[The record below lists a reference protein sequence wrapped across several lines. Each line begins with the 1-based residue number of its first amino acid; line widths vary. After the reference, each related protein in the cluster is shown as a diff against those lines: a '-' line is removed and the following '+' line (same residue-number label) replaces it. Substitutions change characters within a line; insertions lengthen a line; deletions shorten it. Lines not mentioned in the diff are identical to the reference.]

1 MASNVGN
8 IKVKLNLDSAAYEYG
23 IKQAVGSI
31 SKLSAAFGAI
41 GLGATVYQL
50 GQFVNKLKEQQQ
62 AERAVE
68 SVIRSTGGAAGVT
81 TAELKK
87 MAAEFQSVSNYRDE
101 AILTGQKLLLTF
113 TNIKGDTFRAAT
125 KAMLDMSA
133 VMGQDLTQ
141 TATMLGKALQDPI
154 KGVTALRRVGVMLSD
169 AQKEQI
175 KNFMAVGD
183 VAKAQAIILKELEI
197 EFGNA
202 AQNLIEPTEQF
213 KNKLGDVQE
222 ELGSFFKPAVD
233 AAANSGIRFGDVI
246 IDNIHKLSEW
256 IAVNNEVISGIKNAA
271 VAIAALA
278 VGIPV
283 TNAAVVT
290 IIASM
295 RNFGVITAQTN
306 AYQIAFA
313 TLMKGEST
321 LALIQFRTAIQ
332 ATIIQVR
339 ALTIALAQCPLTW
352 VTAILGAG
360 AYAWWKYKQATEET
374 TNAIEDLNNAQNEQ
388 VNKTTDAIR
397 TLKELQGVKNL
408 DYNQTKRLDEA
419 ITYLTAKYPNYIGRL
434 REELRLK
441 GEISRATAE
450 QIANEMTLAKVK
462 QLSERKA
469 KIDKKVEKDVAAYK
483 RSQVVAAAR
492 FGTPIDTSKN
502 TGRLGAS
509 KALQRDQDAV
519 NKELEK
525 AKNERQAIIN
535 ELTALDNKAA
545 TSYTTSGGGS
555 SASKKTKSTANKA
568 LQEEKKRQ
576 KELLDIKI
584 AKLEQE
590 KYLTERT
597 EDELYQL
604 ELKQLQLR
612 LESTK
617 KGSAEYEQILAQKL
631 KLEQDH
637 AKKVREVQKEQILNN
652 IDDERNA
659 VENKFKNL
667 EISYAAYQIS
677 RKQQLQAEIQLI
689 QEKIKLEQAAL
700 EQQLKIMGNNEVE
713 KVKLRRDSVKTQM
726 ELMRELTQKNVE
738 LKNYELEKFKGFVDS
753 MESNLTSSV
762 SSMIRG
768 EKSFAD
774 ACNDLL
780 DSLVDNFINQVAK
793 MTWEWVNQN
802 WLKIATNKAFATS
815 TTATNAEIAA
825 SNAAVAA
832 SNTATAGSAG
842 ALSAANATLSASNTA
857 VAASSTAAATTTA
870 SSAGVMTG
878 AAAGIA
884 TGMSAVVA
892 PVATLAATMG
902 SLALSSSA
910 VAANMAIIAL
920 STGLY
925 SIEAALASLTSTL
938 LSASFTALAI
948 TSKLAAKGVASLAI
962 ANAANSAAAI
972 PMVGWMIAP
981 GAALSTGASIMAADT
996 LVQFREKG
1004 GPVEA
1009 GQAYIVGEK
1018 RPELFIPDRSG
1029 TILPDTSAL
1038 GGGDTINQ
1046 YSLNS
1051 PITVIATDAK
1061 SFEGRIDD
1069 MTNRIH
1075 KNLLKKIRSRQLGA
1089 LS

>member
-31 SKLSAAFGAI
+31 NKLSAAFGALGI
-41 GLGATVYQL
+41 GATVYQI

-81 TAELKK
+81 TSELKK
-87 MAAEFQSVSNYRDE
+87 MAAEFQSISNYGDE
-101 AILTGQKLLLTF
+101 AILSGQKLLLTF
-113 TNIKGDTFRAAT
+113 TNIKGDTFRSAT

-169 AQKEQI
+169 TQKEQI

-183 VAKAQAIILKELEI
+183 VAKAQAIILKELET

-213 KNKLGDVQE
+213 KNKLSDVQE
-222 ELGSFFKPAVD
+222 SLGSLFKPAVD
-233 AAANSGIRFGDVI
+233 AAANSGIKFGDVL
-246 IDNIHKLSEW
+246 IDNINKMSEW
-256 IAVNNEVISGIKNAA
+256 IAVNNVVIGGLKDAA
-271 VAIAALA
+271 VALAALA

-283 TNAAVVT
+283 TNAVLVT
-290 IIASM
+290 LINSM
-295 RNFGVITAQTN
+295 RNFGVITARTN

-313 TLMKGEST
+313 TLLKGESA
-321 LALIQFRTAIQ
+321 LAMIQFRTAIQ

-339 ALTIALAQCPLTW
+339 ALTVALMQCPLTW
-352 VTAILGAG
+352 VVAILGAG
-360 AYAWWKYKQATEET
+360 AAAWWSYQQQVQRTQRV
-374 TNAIEDLNNAQNEQ
+374 IEDLNNAQTEQ

-397 TLKELQGVKNL
+397 TIKELQGAKKL

-419 ITYLTAKYPNYIGRL
+419 IAYLTEKYPNYIGRL

-462 QLSERKA
+462 GLQKERVKLNKDMIRDMKISNVLTFGNSNRAGGRYGVTKA
-469 KIDKKVEKDVAAYK
+469 NQKRDNELLKQEQALKK
-483 RSQVVAAAR
+483 
-492 FGTPIDTSKN
+492 
-502 TGRLGAS
+502 
-509 KALQRDQDAV
+509 
-519 NKELEK
+519 
-525 AKNERQAIIN
+525 ERESIIN
-535 ELTALDNKAA
+535 ELTQLEKKSA
-545 TSYTTSGGGS
+545 TPYNYGGGS
-555 SASKKTKSTANKA
+555 GSKKSKSGSSAADKA
-568 LQEEKKRQ
+568 LKDEKKRQ

-590 KYLTERT
+590 KYLTEKT
-597 EDELYQL
+597 EEELYQI
-604 ELKQLQLR
+604 ELQQIQLR
-612 LESTK
+612 LNAAKEGT
-617 KGSAEYEQILAQKL
+617 AEHEQILSQKL

-637 AKKVREVQKEQILNN
+637 AKKVREVQQSLLVQDIEAQNQS
-652 IDDERNA
+652 IDS
-659 VENKFKNL
+659 KISKL
-667 EISYAAYQIS
+667 EILRSAYQITQ
-677 RKQQLQAEIQLI
+677 RQQLETEIKYIRQRIEL
-689 QEKIKLEQAAL
+689 EKRAL
-700 EQQLKIMGNNEVE
+700 DEQLKLMGNNEVE
-713 KVKLRRDSVKTQM
+713 KVKLRRESVKTQ
-726 ELMRELTQKNVE
+726 EALTQELTRKTIE
-738 LKNYELEKFKGFVDS
+738 LKSYELEKIKGFTDA
-753 MESNLTSSV
+753 V
-762 SSMIRG
+762 SSNFGSTLSGLIRG
-768 EKSFAD
+768 EKSFAA
-774 ACNDLL
+774 ACNDIL
-780 DSLVDNFINQVAK
+780 DNIVDNFVRAASD
-793 MTWEWVNQN
+793 MAMEWVKDNL
-802 WLKIATNKAFATS
+802 LKVAYNKIFAADTAATN
-815 TTATNAEIAA
+815 TTVAA
-825 SNAAVAA
+825 SNAAVSA
-832 SNTATAGSAG
+832 SNVATAGSAG
-842 ALSAANATLSASNTA
+842 VLSAANTALTASNTA

-902 SLALSSSA
+902 TLALSSSA

-1038 GGGDTINQ
+1038 GGGDTYNQ
-1046 YSLNS
+1046 YSLSS

-1061 SFEGRIDD
+1061 SFESRLDD
-1069 MTNRIH
+1069 YTNRIH
-1075 KNLLKKIRSRQLGA
+1075 KNLLKKIKSRQLGA
-1089 LS
+1089 LT

>member
-31 SKLSAAFGAI
+31 NKLSAAFGAL
-41 GLGATVYQL
+41 GLGATVYQI

-81 TAELKK
+81 TNELKK
-87 MAAEFQSVSNYRDE
+87 MAAEFQSISNYGDE
-101 AILTGQKLLLTF
+101 AILSGQKLLLTF
-113 TNIKGDTFRAAT
+113 TNIKGDTFRSAT

-133 VMGQDLTQ
+133 VMGQDLTT

-183 VAKAQAIILKELEI
+183 VAKAQAIILKELET

-222 ELGSFFKPAVD
+222 SLGSLFKPAVD
-233 AAANSGIRFGDVI
+233 AAANSGIKFGDVL
-246 IDNIHKLSEW
+246 IDNVNKMSEW
-256 IAVNNEVISGIKNAA
+256 IAVNNVVIGGIKDAA

-283 TNAAVVT
+283 TNAVLVT
-290 IIASM
+290 LINSM
-295 RNFGVITAQTN
+295 RNFGVVTARTN
-306 AYQIAFA
+306 AFQIAFA
-313 TLMKGEST
+313 TLLKGEST
-321 LALIQFRTAIQ
+321 LAMIQFRTAIQ

-339 ALTIALAQCPLTW
+339 ALTVALLQCPLTW
-352 VTAILGAG
+352 VVAILGAG
-360 AYAWWKYKQATEET
+360 AAAWWSYQQQVQRTQRV
-374 TNAIEDLNNAQNEQ
+374 IEDLNNAQTEQ
-388 VNKTTDAIR
+388 VNKTSDAIR
-397 TLKELQGVKNL
+397 TIKELQGAKKL

-419 ITYLTAKYPNYIGRL
+419 IAYLTEKYPNYIGRL

-462 QLSERKA
+462 GLQKERVKLNKDMLRDMKISNVLTFGNSNRAGGRYGVTKA
-469 KIDKKVEKDVAAYK
+469 NQKRDNELLKQEQALKK
-483 RSQVVAAAR
+483 
-492 FGTPIDTSKN
+492 
-502 TGRLGAS
+502 
-509 KALQRDQDAV
+509 
-519 NKELEK
+519 
-525 AKNERQAIIN
+525 ERESIIN
-535 ELTALDNKAA
+535 ELTELEKKSA
-545 TSYTTSGGGS
+545 TPYNYGGGGS
-555 SASKKTKSTANKA
+555 SKKSKGGSSSADKA

-590 KYLTERT
+590 KYITEKT
-597 EDELYQL
+597 EEELYQI
-604 ELKQLQLR
+604 ELQQIQLR
-612 LESTK
+612 LNATK
-617 KGSAEYEQILAQKL
+617 EGTAEHEQILSQKL

-677 RKQQLQAEIQLI
+677 RKQQLQEEIKLI
-689 QEKIKLEQAAL
+689 QEKIRLEQETL
-700 EQQLKIMGNNEVE
+700 EKQLLIMGNNEVE
-713 KVKLRRDSVKTQM
+713 KVKLRRDSAKAQM
-726 ELMRELTQKNVE
+726 ELTRELTQKNVD
-738 LKNYELEKFKGFVDS
+738 LKTYELEKFKGFVDA

-774 ACNDLL
+774 ACNDIL

-802 WLKIATNKAFATS
+802 WLKIATNRTFAAS

-825 SNAAVAA
+825 SNTAVAA

-938 LSASFTALAI
+938 LSASFTALAV

-1038 GGGDTINQ
+1038 GGGDTYNQ
-1046 YSLNS
+1046 YSLSS

-1061 SFEGRIDD
+1061 SFESRLDD
-1069 MTNRIH
+1069 YTNRIH
-1075 KNLLKKIRSRQLGA
+1075 KNLLKKIKSRQLGA

>member
-8 IKVKLNLDSAAYEYG
+8 IKVKLNLDSAAYDYG

-31 SKLSAAFGAI
+31 NKLSAAFGALGI
-41 GLGATVYQL
+41 GATVYQI

-62 AERAVE
+62 AERGVE
-68 SVIRSTGGAAGVT
+68 SVIRSTGGAAGT
-81 TAELKK
+81 TTNELKK
-87 MAAEFQSVSNYRDE
+87 MAAEFQSVSNYGDE
-101 AILTGQKLLLTF
+101 AILSGQKLLLTF
-113 TNIKGDTFRAAT
+113 TNIKGDTFRSAT

-169 AQKEQI
+169 TQKEQI

-183 VAKAQAIILKELEI
+183 VAKAQAIILKELET

-222 ELGSFFKPAVD
+222 SLGSFFKPAVD
-233 AAANSGIRFGDVI
+233 AAANSGIRFGDVL
-246 IDNIHKLSEW
+246 IDNVNKMSEW
-256 IAVNNEVISGIKNAA
+256 ISVNNVVIGGLKDAA

-283 TNAAVVT
+283 TNAAVVML
-290 IIASM
+290 INSM
-295 RNFGVITAQTN
+295 RNFGVVTARTN
-306 AYQIAFA
+306 AFQIAFA
-313 TLMKGEST
+313 TLLKGEST
-321 LALIQFRTAIQ
+321 LAMIQFRTAIQ

-339 ALTIALAQCPLTW
+339 ALTVALMQCPLTW
-352 VTAILGAG
+352 VVAILGAG
-360 AYAWWKYKQATEET
+360 AAAWWGYQQQVQRTQRV
-374 TNAIEDLNNAQNEQ
+374 IEDLNNAQTEQ
-388 VNKTTDAIR
+388 VNKTSDAIR
-397 TLKELQGVKNL
+397 TIKELQGAKKL

-419 ITYLTAKYPNYIGRL
+419 IAYLTEKYPNYIGKL

-450 QIANEMTLAKVK
+450 QIANEMTLSKVK
-462 QLSERKA
+462 GLQKERVKLNKDMLRDMKISNVLTFGNSNRAGGRYGVTKA
-469 KIDKKVEKDVAAYK
+469 NQKRDNELLKQEAALKK
-483 RSQVVAAAR
+483 
-492 FGTPIDTSKN
+492 
-502 TGRLGAS
+502 
-509 KALQRDQDAV
+509 
-519 NKELEK
+519 
-525 AKNERQAIIN
+525 ERESIIN
-535 ELTALDNKAA
+535 ELTQLEKQSA
-545 TSYTTSGGGS
+545 TPYNYGGGS
-555 SASKKTKSTANKA
+555 SKKSKSSANKE
-568 LQEEKKRQ
+568 LQDEKKKQ

-590 KYLTERT
+590 KYITEKT
-597 EDELYQL
+597 EEELYQI
-604 ELKQLQLR
+604 ELQQIQLR
-612 LESTK
+612 LNAAKEGT
-617 KGSAEYEQILAQKL
+617 AEHEQVLAQKL

-637 AKKVREVQKEQILNN
+637 AKKIREVQQSLLVQDIEFQNQN
-652 IDDERNA
+652 ID
-659 VENKFKNL
+659 NKIASL
-667 EISYAAYQIS
+667 EILRSAYQITQ
-677 RKQQLQAEIQLI
+677 RQQLETEIKYIRQRI
-689 QEKIKLEQAAL
+689 AL
-700 EQQLKIMGNNEVE
+700 EKQALDEQLKLMGNNEVE
-713 KVKLRRDSVKTQM
+713 KVKLRRESVKTQ
-726 ELMRELTQKNVE
+726 ELLTQELTRKTIE
-738 LKNYELEKFKGFVDS
+738 LKSYELEKIKGFTDAVT
-753 MESNLTSSV
+753 SNFGSTLSGL
-762 SSMIRG
+762 IRG
-768 EKSFAD
+768 EKSFAN
-774 ACNDLL
+774 ACNDIL
-780 DSLVDNFINQVAK
+780 DGIVDNFVRAASD
-793 MTWEWVNQN
+793 MAMEWVKDNL
-802 WLKIATNKAFATS
+802 LKVAYNKIFAADTAATN
-815 TTATNAEIAA
+815 TTIAA
-825 SNAAVAA
+825 SNAVVSA
-832 SNTATAGSAG
+832 SNTATAGTAG
-842 ALSAANATLSASNTA
+842 MLSAANTALSASNTA

-938 LSASFTALAI
+938 LSASFTALAV

-962 ANAANSAAAI
+962 ANAANSAASI
-972 PMVGWMIAP
+972 PLVGWMMAP

-996 LVQFREKG
+996 LIQFREKG

-1038 GGGDTINQ
+1038 GGGDTYNQ
-1046 YSLNS
+1046 YSLSS

-1061 SFEGRIDD
+1061 SFESRLDD
-1069 MTNRIH
+1069 YTDRIH
-1075 KNLLKKIRSRQLGA
+1075 KNLMKKIRSRQLGA